1 MLKSENIQMR
11 NQLEEIVERGNLA
24 KEQANINKDDKFL
37 NNFMNQTVELLSIFQ
52 NKEVGQFR
60 NIDLDN
66 MQKDHMYVQRL

>member
-1 MLKSENIQMR
+1 MR